1 MDRVA
6 GAREA
11 RGNQTGSD
19 MEADT
24 FDLAKPEPAVTAN
37 DTIDAP
43 VSRDGAPRLGT
54 NYVVPARA
62 GRAVRLAKGQTITI
76 VNTYGTQVVDTW
88 AFALPALDEFM
99 SMEHMRASLG
109 RIMPRRG
116 DKLFS
121 NRRRPI
127 LEMTE
132 DTSPGIHDTF
142 IAACDI
148 YRYRLLG
155 VKVYH
160 DNCTDNLRM
169 AMQAIGLS
177 APEVPS
183 PLNLFMNI
191 PVKQD
196 HSIAWDPPVSKA
208 GDIVSLRA
216 VLDCVVVMS
225 ACPQDLIPINGADCK
240 PQSVT
245 FSVSA

>member
-1 MDRVA
+1 MD
-6 GAREA
+6 
-11 RGNQTGSD
+11 
-19 MEADT
+19 ADT
-24 FDLAKPEPAVTAN
+24 FEIARPEPKVTAN
-37 DTIDAP
+37 DTVETPI
-43 VSRDGAPRLGT
+43 STDGTPSLGAT
-54 NYVVPARA
+54 YVIPARA
-62 GRAVRLAKGQTITI
+62 GRAVRVGKGQTIAI
-76 VNTYGTQVVDTW
+76 INTHGTQVVDTW

-99 SMEHMRASLG
+99 SMEHMRASLN

-116 DKLFS
+116 DMLFS

-155 VKVYH
+155 VKTYH
-160 DNCTDNLRM
+160 DNCTDNLHM
-169 AMQAIGLS
+169 AMQAIGLA

-191 PVKQD
+191 PVKPD
-196 HSIAWDPPVSKA
+196 HSIAWEPPVSTA
-208 GDIVSLRA
+208 GDVVRLRA

-225 ACPQDLIPINGADCK
+225 ACPQDLVPINGRDCK
-240 PQSVT
+240 PQSVS
-245 FSVSA
+245 FVVSN